1 MSTPPPFPPAS
12 PPAGPTGSPY
22 GPAGDR
28 ALPVQPA
35 QPVQPTQPV
44 QPAQPTQPV
53 SGMAVAAVCFGAIHL
68 LLSLVQ
74 PFIIGIAV
82 RGESYAFASVIALVL
97 TVIGTHGGIAAI
109 VLGFIGLRRAP
120 LLSGIAIGLGTS
132 AVVGALSGP
141 LYSIA
146 Y

>member
-28 ALPVQPA
+28 ALPVQP
-35 QPVQPTQPV
+35 VQPT
-44 QPAQPTQPV
+44 QPTQPV

-97 TVIGTHGGIAAI
+97 TVIGTLGGIAAI

-132 AVVGALSGP
+132 AVVGALSGL